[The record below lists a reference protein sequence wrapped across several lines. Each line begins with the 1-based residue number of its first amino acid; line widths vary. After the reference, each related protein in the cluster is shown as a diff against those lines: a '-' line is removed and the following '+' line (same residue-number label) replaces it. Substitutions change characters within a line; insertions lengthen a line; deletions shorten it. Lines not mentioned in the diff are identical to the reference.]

1 MAGGKEYTLSFLLKA
16 ATDSNYQ
23 AAFAKAKQELNEYQK
38 QIQQNNSIAG
48 DISAYERQQRAV
60 QRAAE
65 KVEEKTRAMEK
76 AKAAAEAASGADEKL
91 NAAQLKAEAALKT
104 ATEKLSQQQEKLKT
118 QGDALRQAGVNT
130 DNLTEE
136 QKRLAQSTEEL
147 KAKQEALAE
156 QQKQWIDTIAEM
168 EAMAATAYSVI
179 QVVDELADAWKECV
193 SAASGFQ
200 YSMSGVEAVS
210 GATKAEM
217 ADLKSMAKEIGAE
230 TIFTATQIADA
241 MEYMG
246 LAGWSATEMMQGMPA
261 VANLTAAAGEDLSR
275 VCDIVTDSMQALGY
289 GTESTTRFCDVLA
302 NAVTNANTTVD
313 LMGDTLKYVSSTAGA
328 LGYSI
333 EDVSTAI
340 AAMANNGIK
349 GSMNGTALRNVLS
362 NLAAPSEAAAEAL
375 DELGISL
382 VDDTGEAKEL
392 YDVITNMRSSFSG
405 LTQEQKVQYA
415 TTIAGKRGMAGLL
428 ALVNTSQ
435 EAYDELAA
443 TIADCDGAAEK
454 MAQTRLDNFQGSV
467 VILQS
472 AFDALKTSIGEIY
485 LDGLKGGAE
494 TLTDLTNKANGFVKS
509 NKEIVVGATAAA
521 GAMGAMAIGV
531 TGVATAIKLVQ
542 TVFAGTFL
550 ANAAMWG
557 GIAAGAAMIGVAVAL
572 ATKFQE
578 MSEAGEKAIES
589 IAGLNDEMGELESQQ
604 NLIESYQELREE
616 INDTSLSSE
625 EMAQKQAEL
634 DEAKRELVNAYPELL
649 KNIDSETEL
658 WDTQIETI
666 RQEIEAQKQLL
677 AIKSIEDADT
687 GYKEYVDAKQ
697 RMAKADADA
706 QVAYENWQRALNAG
720 SDSEA
725 IQGVQDMID
734 ALRDDI
740 ELGTVNIDTEAYKT
754 RMQEIISMASS
765 VSGTEIG
772 TDSTLAEMELW
783 AEKMSET
790 KMAGNSLT
798 DGVEYWSQEWAKQN
812 EIVKQSEETIGQYQQ
827 GIKNLVDNGILTA
840 DMAFEK
846 YGITLQDLGYTSE
859 EIGRQVTDGM
869 LTAQE
874 ACFKYGIS
882 MAEVEHA
889 ARAYGRTMEATG
901 EATEKAGKTQGTS
914 WLYTLKAAYAL
925 DAVTSETMTAD
936 GAAKAFGLTVEE
948 VNEIVAANEEYNNN
962 VVQALE
968 AVEYANISAEEAAE
982 RFGVTVEDMEMYSA
996 VQRINELTESM
1007 DELQKA
1013 YDAAYESALGSIQG
1027 QGSLLEGLS
1036 LDAERTKLT
1045 LDSALSN
1052 MQEITSY
1059 WGEYHENLGY
1069 LEGKGLSTDF
1079 LTRFCD
1085 TSADGVANTQ
1095 DLAAELA
1102 ALGDGSDAQKAKID
1116 ELNGKFDEMVSQEET
1131 VASTTADLQTQYTE
1145 TAAAIQEAIAEL
1157 GENAVRDMQAMAT
1170 GMNQSGQAYIS
1181 GNATGSA
1188 YRQSLK
1194 IQLDAAVREAQSAT
1208 SQINSALSRAGSGY
1222 GTGTGYTGRRK
1233 AKGGFTAGPE
1243 LAGEDP
1249 RYPVEAVISFNP
1261 QYREENIGYLKQ
1273 AADILGVDMAAQS
1286 GNNSG
1291 WKFGG
1296 FTEYGQAMLR
1306 RIADMEQNT
1315 ATATAPQYIPASG
1328 GGRVTVT
1335 SAPQITIQAGAT
1347 RAEILDLLNRNNE
1360 DLVDTIMEEQRKQ
1373 ERDRRRTG
1381 YGY

>member
-16 ATDSNYQ
+16 ATDSSYQ

-136 QKRLAQSTEEL
+136 QKKLANSTEEL

-156 QQKQWIDTIAEM
+156 QQNQWIDTIAEM

-179 QVVDELADAWKECV
+179 QVVDKLADAWKECV
-193 SAASGFQ
+193 SAASGFE

-210 GATKAEM
+210 GATKQEM
-217 ADLKSMAKEIGAE
+217 SELKAMAKEIGAE
-230 TIFTATQIADA
+230 TIFTATEIADA

-246 LAGWSATEMMQGMPA
+246 LAGWSAQEMMQGMPA

-302 NAVTNANTTVD
+302 NTVTNANTTVD

-382 VDDTGEAKEL
+382 VDDTGEAKGL
-392 YDVITNMRSSFSG
+392 NDVITNMRSSFSG
-405 LTQEQKVQYA
+405 LTQEQKVSYA

-485 LDGLKGGAE
+485 LDGLKSGAE
-494 TLTDLTNKANGFVKS
+494 TLTDLTNGANDFVKS
-509 NKEIVVGATAAA
+509 NKEIVIGATAAA

-531 TGVATAIKLVQ
+531 TGVTAAMKLLK
-542 TVFAGTFL
+542 TVFAGSPL
-550 ANAAMWG
+550 ANAGLWG
-557 GIAAGAAMIGVAVAL
+557 GMAAGAAMVGTVVAL
-572 ATKFQE
+572 CVKFKE

-589 IAGLNDEMGELESQQ
+589 IAGMNEEMADLQSTQA
-604 NLIESYQELREE
+604 LIESYQELKQE
-616 INDTSLSSE
+616 IGEAGASSE
-625 EMAQKQAEL
+625 EIAQKQTEL
-634 DEAKRELVNAYPELL
+634 EAVKQELISAYPELL
-649 KNIDSETEL
+649 GNIDSETEA
-658 WDTQIETI
+658 WDAQIETI
-666 RQEIEAQKQLL
+666 KREIEAQEQLL
-677 AIKSIEDADT
+677 AVKFQEDADT
-687 GYKEYVDAKQ
+687 GHEEYVAAKE

-706 QVAYENWQRALNAG
+706 QTAYENWQNALNMG
-720 SDSEA
+720 TKGDA
-725 IQGVQDMID
+725 IAKVQEMAA
-734 ALRDDI
+734 ALQEDI
-740 ELGTVNIDTEAYKT
+740 NFGTVKVDTDEYKT
-754 RMQEIISMASS
+754 RMQEIRNMAQT
-765 VSGTEIG
+765 VTGETIGENNTLGNIKAWADRMAQTE
-772 TDSTLAEMELW
+772 A
-783 AEKMSET
+783 
-790 KMAGNSLT
+790 AGESLT
-798 DGVEYWSQEWAKQN
+798 EGVTYWSQEWAKQN
-812 EIVKQSEETIGQYQQ
+812 EIVMQSEDTIEQFHK
-827 GIKNLVDNGILTA
+827 GIKNLVDNGIITA
-840 DMAFEK
+840 DMALQK
-846 YGITLQDLGYTSE
+846 YDVTLQDMGYTSE
-859 EIGRQVTDGM
+859 EIGRQVTNGM
-869 LTAQE
+869 ITAQD
-874 ACFKYGIS
+874 ACFKYGLS
-882 MAEVEHA
+882 MEEIEHA
-889 ARAYGRTMEATG
+889 ARAYGRTMEAAGKT
-901 EATEKAGKTQGTS
+901 TEKAAGTQKVS
-914 WLYTLKAAYAL
+914 WKYTLQSAYAIN
-925 DAVTSETMTAD
+925 AVASETMTAE

-948 VNEIVAANEEYNNN
+948 VNEIIDANDAYNESVAQAVAA
-962 VVQALE
+962 VE
-968 AVEYANISAEEAAE
+968 AGYLDAETAAD
-982 RFGVTVEDMEMYSA
+982 RFGVTVEDMELYSA
-996 VQRINELTESM
+996 AEQVGKLEDSLE
-1007 DELQKA
+1007 ELQEA
-1013 YDAAYESALGSIQG
+1013 YDSAYESALSSIQG

-1036 LDAERTKLT
+1036 LDADRTKLT
-1045 LDSALSN
+1045 LSDALSN
-1052 MQEITSY
+1052 MEEITSY
-1059 WGEYHENLGY
+1059 WSSYHANLEALQGY
-1069 LEGKGLSTDF
+1069 GLSTDF

-1085 TSADGVANTQ
+1085 TSSDGVANTQ
-1095 DLAAELA
+1095 DLANELSSLSTAE
-1102 ALGDGSDAQKAKID
+1102 AQARVD

-1131 VASTTADLQTQYTE
+1131 VAGTTADLQTQYTE
-1145 TAAAIQEAIAEL
+1145 TAAAIQQAIEEL
-1157 GENAVRDMQAMAT
+1157 ASESVSQMQQMAQ
-1170 GMNQSGQAYIS
+1170 GMNQSGAAYSS
-1181 GNATGSA
+1181 GSATGSA
-1188 YRQSLK
+1188 YRQALN
-1194 IQLDAAVREAQSAT
+1194 IQLKAAVQEAQSAA
-1208 SQINSALSRAGSGY
+1208 SQISSALSSAGGTSSG
-1222 GTGTGYTGRRK
+1222 TKYTGKGK

-1273 AADILGVDMAAQS
+1273 AADILGVDMAAES

-1306 RIADMEQNT
+1306 RIADMEQNP

-1328 GGRVTVT
+1328 GGSVTVT

-1360 DLVDTIMEEQRKQ
+1360 ALVDTIMEEQRKQ